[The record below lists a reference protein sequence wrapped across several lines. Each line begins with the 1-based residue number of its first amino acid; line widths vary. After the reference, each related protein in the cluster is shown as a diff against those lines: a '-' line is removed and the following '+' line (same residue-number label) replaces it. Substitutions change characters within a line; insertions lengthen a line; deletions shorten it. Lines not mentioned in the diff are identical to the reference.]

1 MNTKKDIY
9 KSMLNAVQV
18 ISEATKEKTFNP
30 ELIQS
35 LVETA
40 APIIQ
45 FFSLTVEEAIVLC
58 YCIDANLKDQVVN
71 KESIITHF
79 GKDITALAD
88 VEEYVEQLSKKKLI
102 FLSNRN
108 KRFTRQYKFIHLNP
122 KVPAAMAE
130 GDSSLLGLRSCETFS
145 DFLSEM
151 NELIVN
157 RMNDHITSLEL
168 ILEANQLIEQ
178 SKSIKEVK
186 WIKKQKKLRGD
197 ELLIFLNICIEQSD
211 GEDEVDIDKI
221 ITEVIDSPS
230 ERIKFKQT
238 IKSEKS
244 ILFSGNYIEHAG
256 NIFGMMNLVKLT
268 DETLEQLMQYKR
280 SEVKREFNPRM
291 GTLINCEKIGEE
303 QLYYNHEE
311 ESQIYTL
318 KNALIEENYK
328 NIAERM
334 RKSNMVPGL
343 TILLFGPGGTGKTAT
358 VKALA
363 KATGRHL
370 FMVDIPKVN
379 SKWVGESEKNL
390 SKVFDEYRRAKKI
403 YSQHP
408 ILLFNEADAILS
420 KRINVNT
427 SVDKMNNT
435 LQNIL
440 LQELEDFEGI
450 FMATT
455 NLANN
460 LDTSFDRRMLWK
472 LELNKPDAEVRQKII
487 KSVFPDFDNNFIEE
501 LNQKFQLT
509 GGQISNIKKKLL
521 VKSLLH
527 ERFNIENEVIVLC
540 EQENALRNHAR
551 PVIGFHTH

>member
-1 MNTKKDIY
+1 MNNKKDIY
-9 KSMLNAVQV
+9 KSMLCAVQV
-18 ISEATKEKTFNP
+18 IADATREKIFNP
-30 ELIQS
+30 ELVQS
-35 LVETA
+35 LVDKAT
-40 APIIQ
+40 PIIQ
-45 FFSLTVEEAIVLC
+45 FFSLTVEEAIILC
-58 YCIDANLKDQVVN
+58 YCIDANLKDQVIN
-71 KESIITHF
+71 KESIISHF

-88 VEEYVEQLSKKKLI
+88 VEEYIEQLNKKKLI
-102 FLSNRN
+102 FLSNKN

-130 GDSSLLGLRSCETFS
+130 GDSSLLGLRSCVTFS

-157 RMNDHITSLEL
+157 RMNDHISSLEL
-168 ILEANQLIEQ
+168 LMETNQLIEK
-178 SKSIKEVK
+178 SKAIKEVK
-186 WIKKQKKLRGD
+186 WIKKQKRLRGND
-197 ELLIFLNICIEQSD
+197 LLVFLNICIEQSD
-211 GEDEVDIDKI
+211 GDDEVDIDKI
-221 ITEVIDSPS
+221 ITEVIDNSAD
-230 ERIKFKQT
+230 RINFKQA
-238 IKSEKS
+238 IKTEKS
-244 ILFSGNYIEHAG
+244 ILFRENYIEHAG

-268 DETLEQLMQYKR
+268 DETLDQLMQYKR
-280 SEVKREFNPRM
+280 SEVQREFNPRM

-303 QLYYNHEE
+303 QLYYNHQEE
-311 ESQIYTL
+311 KQINTL
-318 KNALIEENYK
+318 KNALLEPNYK
-328 NIAERM
+328 NIADRM
-334 RKSNMVPGL
+334 RKSSMLPGL

-363 KATGRHL
+363 RETGRHL

-390 SKVFDEYRRAKKI
+390 SRVFDEYRKAKKF

-420 KRINVNT
+420 KRINVNS

-472 LELNKPDAEVRQKII
+472 LELNKPDTEVRHKII
-487 KSVFPDFDNNFIEE
+487 KSVFPEFDNNFIED

-527 ERFNIENEVIVLC
+527 ESFNIQDEVIALC

-551 PVIGFHTH
+551 PVIGFQTY